1 MFKQRDVT
9 FLATLGAVALVVWS
23 CERPPTPVGPPNRPM
38 FWGGGE
44 EQLCPTTKF
53 TGGGRIDPPP
63 PGYLSTMVGKVTFGF
78 NIHADAQCN
87 VLKGQFE
94 IVHHPTQTK
103 YHSVSFEHFD
113 SFVNGQGGRCFHLFL
128 TMRAKHGNG
137 DWHPHSVGVQA
148 CDNGEPGSS
157 PGTGPDWIWFK
168 TLDGTDGGGHG
179 DTGPTPLTGGNIQAH

>member
-1 MFKQRDVT
+1 MFNRSDVT
-9 FLATLGAVALVVWS
+9 FLATLGAVAMVVWS
-23 CERPPTPVGPPNRPM
+23 CERPPTPVGLNRPM

-44 EQLCPTTKF
+44 EQPCPTKKF

-63 PGYLSTMVGKVTFGF
+63 PDYASTMVGKVTFGF
-78 NIHADAQCN
+78 NIHADAACN

-94 IVHHPTQTK
+94 IVHHPSQTK
-103 YHSVSFEHFD
+103 YHSLSFQHFD
-113 SFVNGQGGRCFHLFL
+113 SFVNEQGGQCFHLIM

-137 DWHPHSVGVQA
+137 DWHQHSVGVQA

-157 PGTGPDWIWFK
+157 PGTGPDWIWFV
-168 TLDGTDGGGHG
+168 TDGTPGNGHG

>member
-1 MFKQRDVT
+1 MFNRSDVT
-9 FLATLGAVALVVWS
+9 FLATLGAVAMVVWS
-23 CERPPTPVGPPNRPM
+23 CERPPTPVGPNRPM

-168 TLDGTDGGGHG
+168 TLDGTEGGGHG